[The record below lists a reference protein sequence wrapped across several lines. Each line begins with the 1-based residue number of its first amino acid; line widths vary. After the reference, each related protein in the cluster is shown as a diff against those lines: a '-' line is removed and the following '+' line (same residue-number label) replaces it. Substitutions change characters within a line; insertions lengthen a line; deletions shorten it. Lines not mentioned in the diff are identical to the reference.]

1 MKVLSSVLAAIVAS
15 SVSGS
20 HQTADIYYHE
30 KEALGPSM
38 WHFSADG
45 LTIYSVDGKQILKAH
60 DKRVLCKPYVS
71 GYSGET
77 VEGCYYFTAATDG
90 HKYVWAGSLAGTN
103 KVEAFDID
111 TGGYAGYIPTC
122 STPLDL
128 EYHPEREEM
137 WLRCAQQD
145 SKNGHTGEIDVFSSN
160 SLSSDYDL
168 VFLNETAR
176 PYGRIAIHSSL
187 GPFGYVSAYNIP
199 KLSEIDLSTK
209 QVTAQYD
216 LPLSVGS
223 YDMTYS
229 EANRHVFTR
238 GRVSCACED
247 IAGGCSRPRIV
258 DVLTGPNAG
267 SGVNGT
273 SGSGC
278 EGSLA
283 DTIGVFEFDT
293 VNKVIVA
300 THNIK
305 EGTGFG
311 ADPVSSPD
319 GKHILLLPNDAGQ
332 YVRLLKPGM
341 NGQAS
346 EVEADILLDFAP
358 GSPTKSVISDFAFVK
373 DDTRNILVIAAA
385 SDNDIV
391 LVDLNNNFKTKK
403 LSLTGA
409 EESTGGGTR
418 DVEWAVGT
426 NYVWVEG
433 SATNEHYVIE
443 IPGASVDDAS
453 VSITLADIIG
463 GQLLFV
469 DNYERK
475 RVANLMKETMG
486 EAVKDTMKETIETL
500 LDETLK
506 EAIEET
512 IKDTMKEILEEP
524 DIQKV
529 LVDSINEIIGE
540 DEMQAVVTKTV
551 MTAAEEDIVKDII
564 RKEQNNG
571 PDAVSVSA
579 LVVGSVALFTGI
591 ALVVHSS
598 MGVASA
604 AENVLTDDK
613 TLGSKNVA

>member
-1 MKVLSSVLAAIVAS
+1 M
-15 SVSGS
+15 
-20 HQTADIYYHE
+20 
-30 KEALGPSM
+30 
-38 WHFSADG
+38 
-45 LTIYSVDGKQILKAH
+45 
-60 DKRVLCKPYVS
+60 
-71 GYSGET
+71 
-77 VEGCYYFTAATDG
+77 
-90 HKYVWAGSLAGTN
+90 
-103 KVEAFDID
+103 
-111 TGGYAGYIPTC
+111 
-122 STPLDL
+122 
-128 EYHPEREEM
+128 
-137 WLRCAQQD
+137 
-145 SKNGHTGEIDVFSSN
+145 
-160 SLSSDYDL
+160 SLSYVPLSNMTK
-168 VFLNETAR
+168 FA
-176 PYGRIAIHSSL
+176 SFSL
-187 GPFGYVSAYNIP
+187 
-199 KLSEIDLSTK
+199 T
-209 QVTAQYD
+209 
-216 LPLSVGS
+216 LPLLHFL
-223 YDMTYS
+223 
-229 EANRHVFTR
+229 E
-238 GRVSCACED
+238 
-247 IAGGCSRPRIV
+247 RPPAMAAFI
-258 DVLTGPNAG
+258 
-267 SGVNGT
+267 
-273 SGSGC
+273 
-278 EGSLA
+278 LA
-283 DTIGVFEFDT
+283 SFDFCT
-293 VNKVIVA
+293 
-300 THNIK
+300 
-305 EGTGFG
+305 
-311 ADPVSSPD
+311 
-319 GKHILLLPNDAGQ
+319 ILL
-332 YVRLLKPGM
+332 
-341 NGQAS
+341 
-346 EVEADILLDFAP
+346 AP
-358 GSPTKSVISDFAFVK
+358 MSTTAPKAIS
-373 DDTRNILVIAAA
+373 
-385 SDNDIV
+385 
-391 LVDLNNNFKTKK
+391 KTKK

-512 IKDTMKEILEEP
+512 IKDTMKKILEEP

>member
-1 MKVLSSVLAAIVAS
+1 M
-15 SVSGS
+15 G
-20 HQTADIYYHE
+20 
-30 KEALGPSM
+30 
-38 WHFSADG
+38 
-45 LTIYSVDGKQILKAH
+45 
-60 DKRVLCKPYVS
+60 
-71 GYSGET
+71 
-77 VEGCYYFTAATDG
+77 
-90 HKYVWAGSLAGTN
+90 
-103 KVEAFDID
+103 
-111 TGGYAGYIPTC
+111 
-122 STPLDL
+122 
-128 EYHPEREEM
+128 
-137 WLRCAQQD
+137 
-145 SKNGHTGEIDVFSSN
+145 
-160 SLSSDYDL
+160 
-168 VFLNETAR
+168 
-176 PYGRIAIHSSL
+176 
-187 GPFGYVSAYNIP
+187 
-199 KLSEIDLSTK
+199 
-209 QVTAQYD
+209 
-216 LPLSVGS
+216 SVGS

-229 EANRHVFTR
+229 EANCHVFTR

-311 ADPVSSPD
+311 ADPVTSPD

-486 EAVKDTMKETIETL
+486 EAVKDTMKETI
-500 LDETLK
+500 
-506 EAIEET
+506 
-512 IKDTMKEILEEP
+512 
-524 DIQKV
+524 
-529 LVDSINEIIGE
+529 GE